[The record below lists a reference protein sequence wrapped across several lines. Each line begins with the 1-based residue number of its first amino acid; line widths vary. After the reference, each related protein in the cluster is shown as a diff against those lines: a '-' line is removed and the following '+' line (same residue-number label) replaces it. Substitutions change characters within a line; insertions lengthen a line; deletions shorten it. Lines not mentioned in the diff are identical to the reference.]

1 MESCAVEVDIIVIII
16 INYALF
22 HLFLQVAKDV
32 VTVGAA
38 VSTVGAVVGRRAA
51 ACAESLTDEQADQL
65 AQQLAEM
72 CPKLDFDPDVGL
84 TRELLGEAFEAVD
97 GQYEQLDAAIDLRF
111 SLFSFRE

>member
-1 MESCAVEVDIIVIII
+1 M
-16 INYALF
+16 
-22 HLFLQVAKDV
+22 

-38 VSTVGAVVGRRAA
+38 VSTVEAVVGGRAA
-51 ACAESLTDEQADQL
+51 GCAESLTDEQA

-84 TRELLGEAFEAVD
+84 TRELLGEAFQAVD
-97 GQYEQLDAAIDLRF
+97 GQYEQRDAAIDLRF